1 MNTYAPEPL
10 PASTQFLSLRMVSED
25 TVLLDR
31 LQAQLGGTKS
41 DIVKQALRLMAEQ
54 TPVEP
59 GHSPSL
65 YALGADRFGR
75 YGDATRQ
82 SADIKTVVRQR
93 LSVKRLDSKRQASA

>member
-1 MNTYAPEPL
+1 MTTLPTNL
-10 PASTQFLSLRMVSED
+10 PANTQFLSLRMVSDD
-25 TVLLDR
+25 TALLDR

-59 GHSPSL
+59 AHAPSL

-75 YGDATRQ
+75 FGDAARQ
-82 SADIKTVVRQR
+82 SANIKSVVRQ
-93 LSVKRLDSKRQASA
+93 RLDSKRQASA